1 MKRSKKP
8 GWWAEA
14 AQIRIGVSS
23 CLLGEKVRFDGGHK
37 RDGFL
42 NETVSRFITFVP
54 VCPEVEVGMGTPRE
68 AIRLVGG
75 PSGTRLV
82 GVKSETD
89 HTAAMKRFS
98 KGRVRELAKE
108 DLSGFIFKKDSPSC
122 GLFRVKLYDRNNV
135 PSRDGRGLFAEAVAF
150 ANPHLPLEEEGR
162 LRDLPLRENFFE
174 RVFAYRRL
182 TDFFR
187 SRWSIGD
194 LVRFHTAE
202 KLFLMAHDVQ
212 AYRSLGRLVAGA
224 KKLPRKELAR
234 EYKTTFMKALAKK
247 ATPRK
252 AANVL
257 HHMAG
262 FLKKMLDSE
271 SRVELSGV
279 IDDFRL
285 GLIPLIVPVT
295 LLRHHAR
302 LHDIEYLQ
310 GQTFLEPHPK
320 ELMLRNH
327 V

>member
-1 MKRSKKP
+1 MSNSREQPRESQ
-8 GWWAEA
+8 E
-14 AQIRIGVSS
+14 IRIGISS

-42 NETVSRFITFVP
+42 NETVSNFVTFVP

-68 AIRLVGG
+68 AIRLVAGS
-75 PSGTRLV
+75 SGTRLL
-82 GVKSETD
+82 GVKSSTD
-89 HTAAMKRFS
+89 HTTSMRRFS
-98 KGRVRELAKE
+98 KGRVRELGGQ
-108 DLSGFIFKKDSPSC
+108 DLSGFIFKKDSPTC
-122 GLFRVKLYDRNNV
+122 GLFRVKRYDRSNV
-135 PSRDGRGLFAEAVAF
+135 PARDGRGLFAESFAQ

-187 SRWSIGD
+187 TRWSTGD

-202 KLFLMAHDVQ
+202 KFLLMAHDVK
-212 AYRSLGRLVAGA
+212 AFRSLGPLVAEA
-224 KKLPRKELAR
+224 KKRPRKEVVQ
-234 EYKTTFMKALAKK
+234 EYKTSFMEALAKK

-252 AANVL
+252 HANVL
-257 HHMAG
+257 QHMAG
-262 FLKKMLDSE
+262 FFKKMLDAE
-271 SRVELSGV
+271 SKAELGAV

-285 GLIPLIVPVT
+285 GMIPLIVPAT
-295 LLRHHAR
+295 LVRHHVR
-302 LHDIEYLQ
+302 LHGIEYLQ
-310 GQTFLEPHPK
+310 GQTYLEPHPK